1 VNKVE
6 TYASENRNTVAIKF
20 TRPAIQ
26 LAIRHYR
33 RLEKFGDLIRRQV
46 EPKIQALR
54 LAQSRIDEI
63 EADHDLLETL
73 KQANR
78 RKTDGERNSTPNDK
92 YRTVYAIGKLDTT
105 DLAAENDT
113 LTGAILSK
121 S

>member
-1 VNKVE
+1 MNRVE
-6 TYASENRNTVAIKF
+6 TIAFENRNSAAIKF
-20 TRPAIQ
+20 ARPAIQ

-54 LAQSRIDEI
+54 LAQARIDEI
-63 EADHDLLETL
+63 EADHELIEAI

-78 RKTDGERNSTPNDK
+78 RKTDGERNHTPNDK
-92 YRTVYAIGKLDTT
+92 YRIIYAIGKLDTT